1 MFLISNETVSIILLL
16 CTIIPIGFLIILA
29 FILRL
34 KNSTVARE
42 KSKRIIAGEEVDQ
55 EQKLQFEE
63 AYGGKDNIVS
73 LNIERNK
80 LYVKVKSIDEVN
92 GEKLQELGAQHVLLI
107 GDEVRSSFGDRA
119 EYVYNLLK

>member
-1 MFLISNETVSIILLL
+1 MFLISNETLSIILLL

-42 KSKRIIAGEEVDQ
+42 KSKKIIAGEEVDQ

-92 GEKLQELGAQHVLLI
+92 GEKLKELGAQNVLLI

>member
-1 MFLISNETVSIILLL
+1 MFLISNETLAIILLL
-16 CTIIPIGFLIILA
+16 CTIIPIGILIVLA
-29 FILRL
+29 FVLRL
-34 KNSTVARE
+34 RNARISKENS
-42 KSKRIIAGEEVDQ
+42 KKIIDGEEVDQ
-55 EQKLQFEE
+55 DQKLEFEM

-80 LYVKVKSIDEVN
+80 LYVKVKSVDEVD
-92 GEKLQELGAQHVLLI
+92 GEKLKELGAQNVLLI

>member
-1 MFLISNETVSIILLL
+1 MFLISNETLSIILLL

-34 KNSTVARE
+34 KNSSVARE
-42 KSKRIIAGEEVDQ
+42 KSKRIIAGEEFDQ

-92 GEKLQELGAQHVLLI
+92 GEKLKELGAQNVLLI

>member
-1 MFLISNETVSIILLL
+1 MFLISNETLSIILLL

-34 KNSTVARE
+34 KNSSVARE
-42 KSKRIIAGEEVDQ
+42 KSKKIIAGEEVDQ

-92 GEKLQELGAQHVLLI
+92 GEKLKELGAQNVLLI

>member
-1 MFLISNETVSIILLL
+1 MFLISNETLSIILLL

-92 GEKLQELGAQHVLLI
+92 GEKLQELGAQNVLLI

>member
-1 MFLISNETVSIILLL
+1 MFLISNENLSIILLL

-29 FILRL
+29 FVLRL
-34 KNSTVARE
+34 RNASIARE
-42 KSKRIIAGEEVDQ
+42 KSKKIISGEEVDQ
-55 EQKLQFEE
+55 DQKTAFEE

-80 LYVKVKSIDEVN
+80 LYVKVKSIDEVD
-92 GEKLQELGAQHVLLI
+92 GEKLKELGAQNVLLI

>member
-1 MFLISNETVSIILLL
+1 MFLISNETLSIMLLL

-92 GEKLQELGAQHVLLI
+92 GEKLQELGAQNVLLI